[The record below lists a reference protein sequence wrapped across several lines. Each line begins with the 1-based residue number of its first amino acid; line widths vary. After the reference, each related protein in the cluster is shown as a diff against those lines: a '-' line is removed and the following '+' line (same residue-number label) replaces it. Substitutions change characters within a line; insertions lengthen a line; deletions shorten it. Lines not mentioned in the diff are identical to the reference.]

1 MSQQSSFTDLEYAN
15 RRHRTKR
22 EDFLNAMDE
31 IVPWDKWVSIIKEV
45 YPEGKRG
52 RKPIGIETM
61 LRMYLMQ
68 NWFNLSDAGIEDAIY
83 DSYAMKKFLGIDF
96 AHEQV
101 PDATTLLKFRHL
113 LEAKDITKKLFA
125 DVTERLRPDDAWRHH
140 RRCYDYQGA
149 EFY

>member
-31 IVPWDKWVSIIKEV
+31 IVPWDQWVSIIKEV

-68 NWFNLSDAGIEDAIY
+68 N
-83 DSYAMKKFLGIDF
+83 
-96 AHEQV
+96 
-101 PDATTLLKFRHL
+101 
-113 LEAKDITKKLFA
+113 
-125 DVTERLRPDDAWRHH
+125 
-140 RRCYDYQGA
+140 
-149 EFY
+149 